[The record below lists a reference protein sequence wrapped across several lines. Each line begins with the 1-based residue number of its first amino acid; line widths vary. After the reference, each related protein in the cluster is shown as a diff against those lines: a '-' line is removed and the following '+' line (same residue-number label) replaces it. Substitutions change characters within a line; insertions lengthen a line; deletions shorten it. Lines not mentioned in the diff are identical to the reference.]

1 MLKDFLIRNS
11 THYQFVFGNL
21 FPKCFARID
30 EYGVKNKTAFDNQY
44 KIYLSQ
50 KNVYQWQQ
58 QNAFLSPQVK
68 NENNET
74 LLNLS
79 EADDIDLN
87 FLDELKTQISSAGI
101 VVKNTIVD
109 GTSSEKIKNK
119 RKRVLADEKIKKR
132 NEKKKKLEKK
142 FEENEKKME
151 IIREG
156 SKKSKKTFKSK
167 YIVNNFLFVIIFL

>member
-21 FPKCFARID
+21 FPKCFVRID
-30 EYGVKNKTAFDNQY
+30 EYGAKNKTAFDNQY

-50 KNVYQWQQ
+50 KNVYERQQ
-58 QNAFLSPQVK
+58 QNAFFPPQVK

-74 LLNLS
+74 PLNLS

-87 FLDELKTQISSAGI
+87 FLDELKTQISSGVI
-101 VVKNTIVD
+101 VVKNTVVD

-119 RKRVLADEKIKKR
+119 RKRVLNDEKIKKR
-132 NEKKKKLEKK
+132 NEKKKK
-142 FEENEKKME
+142 FEENEKKNGNIKRRQKE
-151 IIREG
+151 
-156 SKKSKKTFKSK
+156 
-167 YIVNNFLFVIIFL
+167 